1 MLEKIREKR
10 RNWYEAEAK
19 DRNGKRTNDESGS
32 RKVMTVWRRK
42 KEKVGTAIATVLT
55 ATPEAAKGKQE
66 QRS

>member
-1 MLEKIREKR
+1 
-10 RNWYEAEAK
+10 
-19 DRNGKRTNDESGS
+19 
-32 RKVMTVWRRK
+32 MTVWRRK